1 MGFIRKA
8 LYVATLGLSGL
19 VFKEDSKEKAKKERA
34 VKAAEKQVRPRKQT
48 KRAAGGQTKRARRAT
63 PRAARTATAAQ
74 RTGSGNG
81 AINELESLAGLH
93 RSGALTDEE
102 FAAAKAKMLGT
113 RPMPQESRT
122 GPAAFPAV
130 EANVA
135 ATRHLGDLAI
145 HDGGAPVATVSND

>member
-74 RTGSGNG
+74 RTGS
-81 AINELESLAGLH
+81 
-93 RSGALTDEE
+93 
-102 FAAAKAKMLGT
+102 AKAKMLGT